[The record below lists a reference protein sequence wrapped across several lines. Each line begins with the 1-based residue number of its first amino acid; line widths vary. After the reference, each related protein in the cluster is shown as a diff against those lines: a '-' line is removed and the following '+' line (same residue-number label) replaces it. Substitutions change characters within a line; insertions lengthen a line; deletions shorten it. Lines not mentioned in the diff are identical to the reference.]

1 MATTT
6 PPTDDELNVLI
17 LAYLALIGVD
27 LSVLPVNDR
36 SAPADQTR
44 VLSSARSILRS
55 TVPAISN
62 YVIDVQEN
70 PPALYPAPFSVW
82 TAPDDKKTH

>member
-1 MATTT
+1 MATST
-6 PPTDDELNVLI
+6 PPTDEELNVLVSS
-17 LAYLALIGVD
+17 YLALIGID

-44 VLSSARSILRS
+44 VLAAARSVLRNS
-55 TVPAISN
+55 VPVISN
-62 YVIDVQEN
+62 YLIDVQEN

-82 TAPDDKKTH
+82 TALDDKTL

>member
-6 PPTDDELNVLI
+6 PPTDEELNTLV
-17 LAYLALIGVD
+17 LAYLALIGID

-44 VLSSARSILRS
+44 VLSSARSVLRS
-55 TVPAISN
+55 SVPVISN
-62 YVIDVQEN
+62 YVIGVQEH

-82 TAPDDKKTH
+82 TAPDEETP

>member
-6 PPTDDELNVLI
+6 PPTDAELNTLV
-17 LAYLALIGVD
+17 LAYLALIGID
-27 LSVLPVNDR
+27 LSVLPLNAP

-44 VLSSARSILRS
+44 VLASARSVLRNS
-55 TVPAISN
+55 VPVISN
-62 YVIDVQEN
+62 FPIDVQEN

-82 TAPDDKKTH
+82 TAPDDKTL